1 MKIDNISRTYVSKNK
16 IKVQALKD
24 ISYEFPETGMVFVVG
39 KSGCGKTTLLNMLW
53 GIDAPDSGCIER
65 NGVILNENRS
75 SLDEYR
81 KKEVSFL
88 FQNYNLIDKLTV
100 KDNLLI
106 TFAGNKEDF
115 VPTAGEYLKNVGL
128 SENDL
133 KKYPYELSGGQPQ
146 RIALVRALMKPH
158 RIVLADEAQEITSC
172 HRQDYKNMISLS
184 LYVSVC
190 IILLLNKL
198 F

>member
-1 MKIDNISRTYVSKNK
+1 MN
-16 IKVQALKD
+16 A
-24 ISYEFPETGMVFVVG
+24 
-39 KSGCGKTTLLNMLW
+39 
-53 GIDAPDSGCIER
+53 
-65 NGVILNENRS
+65 NRS

-115 VPTAGEYLKNVGL
+115 VPTVDEYLKNVGL

-133 KKYPYELSGGQPQ
+133 KKYSYELSGGQQQ

-158 RIVLADEAQEITSC
+158 RIVLADVAQEITSWKS
-172 HRQDYKNMISLS
+172 HKYKNMISLS
-184 LYVSVC
+184 L
-190 IILLLNKL
+190 
-198 F
+198 